1 MTVRTSG
8 WSIRCTRGAVVL
20 LTAALV
26 ATGCTSVTTG
36 TAQRAAGG
44 PAPGA
49 VDPALLNY
57 GNYSITPLPPMGAG
71 GGPIA
76 GALLDARR
84 MADFVVGP
92 WEADNSLV
100 EAGTL
105 SFASGGMSLKPGA
118 LVAILPTLG
127 STNTTAGKQMVN
139 GYASIRVGANKNQ
152 LLNAVVRMS
161 DPQAAIDA
169 AAELAGLVAAA
180 ELAGQPL
187 AAAPKPLPGYPQ
199 TQSVQHTFA
208 VDGRDRNAVQAFTAH
223 GNYLLYQAAYADSG
237 MDAAIALA
245 VGILDRQIPRI
256 DAFVPTDP
264 AEFPTLPRDPS
275 GLLARTLPVL
285 TGEENVNNEATFG
298 SYGVLHYTDNP
309 VLAEQVFADAG
320 VDVALHGDSWVFRT
334 RDAAG
339 AAAVAELLVG
349 PDEERPTD
357 AVPGLPGSR
366 CALGD
371 NDTKVCV
378 ATADRYA
385 FQVGGNQLTD
395 VHQQAA
401 AQYLLLTAA

>member
-1 MTVRTSG
+1 MTVRTR
-8 WSIRCTRGAVVL
+8 WSARCARAA
-20 LTAALV
+20 AALLAAALL

-36 TAQRAAGG
+36 AAQRAEGG
-44 PAPGA
+44 PAPGT
-49 VDPALLNY
+49 VDPTLLNY
-57 GNYSITPLPPMGAG
+57 GNYSTTPLPPMGAA

-92 WEADNSLV
+92 WEADSALV
-100 EAGTL
+100 DAGTI
-105 SFASGGMSLKPGA
+105 SFASGGMPLKPGA
-118 LVAILPTLG
+118 LAAILPSLG
-127 STNTTAGKQMVN
+127 SKNTTAGKQMVN

-161 DPQAAIDA
+161 DPQAATDA
-169 AAELAGLVAAA
+169 AIELAGLIAEA

-187 AAAPKPLPGYPQ
+187 ATAPKPLPGHPQ
-199 TQSVQHTFA
+199 TQSVQHTFT

-245 VGILDRQIPRI
+245 VGILDRQGPRI
-256 DAFVPTDP
+256 DEFVPTDP

-285 TGEENVNNEATFG
+285 TGEANVNNEATFG
-298 SYGVLHYTDNP
+298 AYGLLHYTSNP
-309 VLAEQVFADAG
+309 VIAEQVFADAG
-320 VDVALHGDSWVFRT
+320 VDVGIHGDSWVFRT

-357 AVPGLPGSR
+357 AVPGMPGSR

-371 NDTKVCV
+371 LDSKTCV